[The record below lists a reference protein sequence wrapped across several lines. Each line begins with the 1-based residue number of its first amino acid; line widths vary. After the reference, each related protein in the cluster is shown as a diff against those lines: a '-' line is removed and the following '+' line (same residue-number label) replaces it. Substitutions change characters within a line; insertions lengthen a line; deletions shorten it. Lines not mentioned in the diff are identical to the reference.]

1 MIGGGNIFRELLK
14 SRRGEGYF
22 DIVIVVLVVVMVIS
36 LIIAVAPVVSAKI
49 QLDNYADELVREAE
63 ISGKIGSETTARAQV
78 LSERTG
84 IIPKITWSRVGKV
97 QLNQEFTVTCTYTMN
112 IGFGKFG
119 SFPVTLTAKASGR
132 SEVYWKS

>member
-1 MIGGGNIFRELLK
+1 MK

-63 ISGKIGSETTARAQV
+63 ISGRIGSETTARAQV
-78 LSERTG
+78 LSERIG

-112 IGFGKFG
+112 IGFGEFG
-119 SFPVTLTAKASGR
+119 SFPITLTAKASGR
-132 SEVYWKS
+132 SEVYWSAMRS

>member
-1 MIGGGNIFRELLK
+1 MK

-63 ISGKIGSETTARAQV
+63 ISGRIGSETTARAQV
-78 LSERTG
+78 LSERIG

-112 IGFGKFG
+112 IGFGEFG

>member
-1 MIGGGNIFRELLK
+1 MTGGGNILKKLLK

-22 DIVIVVLVVVMVIS
+22 DILIVVLVVVMVIS

-63 ISGKIGSETTARAQV
+63 ISGRIGSETTARAQV
-78 LSERTG
+78 LSERIG

-112 IGFGKFG
+112 IGFGEFG
-119 SFPVTLTAKASGR
+119 SFPVTLTAKASGK
-132 SEVYWKS
+132 SEVYHK

>member
-1 MIGGGNIFRELLK
+1 MTGGGNILKKLLK

-22 DIVIVVLVVVMVIS
+22 DILIVVLVVVMVIS

-63 ISGKIGSETTARAQV
+63 ISGRIGSETTARAQV
-78 LSERTG
+78 LSERIG

-112 IGFGKFG
+112 IGFGEFG